1 MTYAYPCNRK
11 SCNEKVEGGKIFL
24 HWKSSCCHKCPNPSC
39 RDHGECN
46 CFERLIEQRR
56 KYMEEMM
63 NSPEW
68 IENVLPKITENI
80 EELEDNSD
88 KDRKNSYS
96 SVNSNLVKVDM
107 DGMASIDNT
116 IEENEG
122 VE

>member
-1 MTYAYPCNRK
+1 
-11 SCNEKVEGGKIFL
+11 
-24 HWKSSCCHKCPNPSC
+24 
-39 RDHGECN
+39 
-46 CFERLIEQRR
+46 
-56 KYMEEMM
+56 MEEMM

-68 IENVLPKITENI
+68 IENVLPKIIENI
-80 EELEDNSD
+80 EEFEDNSD
-88 KDRKNSYS
+88 NDTKNSYS

>member
-1 MTYAYPCNRK
+1 
-11 SCNEKVEGGKIFL
+11 
-24 HWKSSCCHKCPNPSC
+24 
-39 RDHGECN
+39 
-46 CFERLIEQRR
+46 
-56 KYMEEMM
+56 MEEMM